1 VNTLNENTNTAN
13 DPIDENGAGRSA
25 SSNYHEPGF
34 QERLRS
40 VFSEHLV
47 YKSAHKNKA
56 LQSLGIPSY
65 LRDWLV
71 KRFSDDNGEIDVE
84 EVNHFVRSHIPRRKD
99 WEALKSRMVNDSEKI
114 RLLVK
119 IRAEVDVKTGE
130 GLFSLPDLGFP
141 SKKYQAIIP
150 KTLPPEKRD
159 ALVKSPE
166 TWGVIDLQWDRRE
179 ITGQK
184 EEGRVFISEFKPFCP
199 YEVEL
204 DYYQEARR
212 EFSLDEWINI
222 LVMAIDYN
230 PRGYLSNHEKLA
242 MLARLAP
249 LVERRLNLIELAPKG
264 TGKSYLFSQISKH
277 GWLVSGGSVSR
288 ARLFYDISKR
298 TVGLVGRHDYVAL
311 DEIQSISFP
320 DLEEIRGAL
329 KGYLESG
336 EYSVGDYKGV
346 GEAGLILLGNIDQ
359 NLMNENRNMFRELP
373 HMFHESALL
382 DRFHGF
388 IRGWDIPRMTE
399 SMKAEGW
406 GLNVEFFSE
415 ILHALRNDIRYR
427 AIVDSLL
434 TVPTGSDT
442 RDTEAVKRITTAYTK
457 LLFPHWRRVED
468 VDLGLFREYCLDR
481 AMRMRGIIRKQLNIM
496 DEEYSDNMPEIGV
509 VTQIPDRTA
518 PS

>member
-1 VNTLNENTNTAN
+1 METISDDKNIAIETIEEQPQAAN
-13 DPIDENGAGRSA
+13 MTVTQNLQFPEK
-25 SSNYHEPGF
+25 
-34 QERLRS
+34 LRS

-47 YKSAHKNKA
+47 YKSAHKNKS
-56 LQSLGIPSY
+56 LQALGIPSY

-71 KRFSDDNGEIDVE
+71 KRFSDENGAIDID
-84 EVNHFVRSHIPRRKD
+84 EVNHFVKSHIPRRKD
-99 WEALKSRMVNDSEKI
+99 WEALKSRMVNDAESI

-119 IRAEVDVKTGE
+119 IRSEIDVKTGE

-141 SKKYQAIIP
+141 TKKYQAIIP
-150 KTLPPEKRD
+150 KSLANDQRN
-159 ALVKSPE
+159 ALIRNPE
-166 TWGVIDLQWDRRE
+166 TWGVIDLKWDRIE
-179 ITGQK
+179 IEGQK
-184 EEGRVFISEFKPFCP
+184 EEGRVFIAAFKPFCP

-212 EFSLDEWINI
+212 DFSLEEWIDVLI
-222 LVMAIDYN
+222 MAIDYN
-230 PRGYLSNHEKLA
+230 PGGFLSINEKLA
-242 MLARLAP
+242 MLTRLTP
-249 LVERRLNLIELAPKG
+249 LVERRLNLVELAPKG

-288 ARLFYDISKR
+288 ARLFYDISKSKI
-298 TVGLVGRHDYVAL
+298 GLVGIHDYVAL

-320 DLEEIRGAL
+320 DVEEIRGAL

-336 EYSVGDYKGV
+336 EFRVGDSKNV

-359 NLMNENRNMFRELP
+359 SLMNENRNMFRELP

-415 ILHALRNDIRYR
+415 ILHALRADLRYR
-427 AIVDSLL
+427 GIVDRMLD
-434 TVPTGSDT
+434 VPAGSDT
-442 RDTEAVKRITTAYTK
+442 RDTEAVKRIATSYMK
-457 LLFPHWRRVED
+457 LLFPHWTKIEE
-468 VDLGLFREYCLDR
+468 VDPPQFEEYCLNR
-481 AMRMRGIIRKQLNIM
+481 AMKMRSIIRRQLNIM
-496 DEEYSDNMPEIGV
+496 DQEYPDTMPEIKITSG
-509 VTQIPDRTA
+509 
-518 PS
+518 

>member
-1 VNTLNENTNTAN
+1 MTTYS
-13 DPIDENGAGRSA
+13 DDENGVQELKGDSA
-25 SSNYHEPGF
+25 LVTGGTANQDPVCLEK
-34 QERLRS
+34 LRT

-47 YKSAHKNKA
+47 YKSAHKNKS
-56 LQSLGIPSY
+56 LQALGIPSY

-71 KRFSDDNGEIDVE
+71 KRFSDENGNIDID
-84 EVNHFVRSHIPRRKD
+84 EVNQFVKTHIPRRKD
-99 WEALKSRMVNDSEKI
+99 WESLKSRMVNDAQSI

-141 SKKYQAIIP
+141 TKKYQAIIP
-150 KTLPPEKRD
+150 KTLGKDKRD

-166 TWGVIDLQWDRRE
+166 TWGVIDLQWDRLE
-179 ITGQK
+179 IQGQK

-212 EFSLDEWINI
+212 EFSLDEWIDVLI
-222 LVMAIDYN
+222 TAIDYN
-230 PRGYLSNHEKLA
+230 PSGYLSNNEKVT
-242 MLARLAP
+242 MLTRLTP
-249 LVERRLNLIELAPKG
+249 LLEKNLNLVELAPKG

-288 ARLFYDISKR
+288 ARLFYDISKSS
-298 TVGLVGRHDYVAL
+298 VGLVGRHDYVAL

-320 DLEEIRGAL
+320 DIEEIRGAL

-336 EYSVGDYKGV
+336 DYAVGDYKGR
-346 GEAGLILLGNIDQ
+346 GEAGLILLGNIEQ
-359 NLMNENRNMFRELP
+359 SLMNENKNMFRELP
-373 HMFHESALL
+373 RMFHESALL

-388 IRGWDIPRMTE
+388 IKGWDIPRMTE

-415 ILHALRNDIRYR
+415 ILHALRSDLRYR
-427 AIVDSLL
+427 AVVDKMLH
-434 TVPTGSDT
+434 VPAGSDT
-442 RDTEAVKRITTAYTK
+442 RDTEAVKRLTTAYIK
-457 LLFPHWRRVED
+457 LLFPHWTKTEE
-468 VDLGLFREYCLDR
+468 VDSAQLEEFCLNR
-481 AMRMRGIIRKQLNIM
+481 AMRMRATIRKQLNVM
-496 DEEYSDNMPEIGV
+496 DHEYLDTMPAITV
-509 VTQIPDRTA
+509 SP
-518 PS
+518 